1 MDTIHQMIGGH
12 ESIAVASM
20 CAWFTPTILFCVSN
34 LIIATLF
41 IASKSNTNT
50 TKHYDHYQNHD
61 HDINESSVQGYSF
74 TPRIP
79 RVSSFLERAKSINLS
94 SCIPTITTTK
104 IVPCEN
110 TPISKTAKYTSLSR
124 LAQSIHSP
132 CSYDTQPDSPR
143 YPSNKKPYTQIFT
156 NLTGQLAQVP
166 SIVQV
171 KRFKSKTPKEKISAV
186 EIKKTRSEV
195 RHVSDDEDDVN
206 MRRPETARAR
216 RNADDDAK
224 AENFITKFREQLKL
238 QRMDSINRHN
248 DMLRPS
254 S

>member
-1 MDTIHQMIGGH
+1 
-12 ESIAVASM
+12 
-20 CAWFTPTILFCVSN
+20 
-34 LIIATLF
+34 
-41 IASKSNTNT
+41 
-50 TKHYDHYQNHD
+50 
-61 HDINESSVQGYSF
+61 
-74 TPRIP
+74 
-79 RVSSFLERAKSINLS
+79 
-94 SCIPTITTTK
+94 
-104 IVPCEN
+104 
-110 TPISKTAKYTSLSR
+110 
-124 LAQSIHSP
+124 
-132 CSYDTQPDSPR
+132 YDTQPDSPR

-195 RHVSDDEDDVN
+195 RHVSDDEYDVN
-206 MRRPETARAR
+206 MRRLETARAR

>member
-1 MDTIHQMIGGH
+1 MDTIHQMVGGH
-12 ESIAVASM
+12 ESIVIASM

-50 TKHYDHYQNHD
+50 TNHD
-61 HDINESSVQGYSF
+61 QEYESSVQGYSF

-79 RVSSFLERAKSINLS
+79 KVSSFLERAKSINLS
-94 SCIPTITTTK
+94 SCMPTIITTK
-104 IVPCEN
+104 IAAHEN
-110 TPISKTAKYTSLSR
+110 TTISKTAKYTSQSR
-124 LAQSIHSP
+124 LAQSIHFP
-132 CSYDTQPDSPR
+132 CSYDTQPDSKR
-143 YPSNKKPYTQIFT
+143 YPSKKKPNTQITLT

-166 SIVQV
+166 SIDRV
-171 KRFKSKTPKEKISAV
+171 KRLKSKAPKEKISIV
-186 EIKKTRSEV
+186 EIKKARSEV

-238 QRMDSINRHN
+238 QRMDSLNRYNH
-248 DMLRPS
+248 MLRPAS
-254 S
+254 